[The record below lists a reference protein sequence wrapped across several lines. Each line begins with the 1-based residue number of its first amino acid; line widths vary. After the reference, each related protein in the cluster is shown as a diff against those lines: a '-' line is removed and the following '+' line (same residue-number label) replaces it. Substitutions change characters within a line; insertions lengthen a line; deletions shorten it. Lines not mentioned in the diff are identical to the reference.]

1 MAVAEFNGVLRDE
14 DLKDASLVLIA
25 QCPDGTSPLAPAAQ
39 SLMLRPRVNICP
51 KIILA
56 IIFSSSP
63 LPPPSSHFGQTF
75 K

>member
-51 KIILA
+51 KNHSGDH
-56 IIFSSSP
+56 IFFISTAATIKP
-63 LPPPSSHFGQTF
+63 FWPNF
-75 K
+75 